1 MIEVL
6 DKELEAPPQL
16 EAHDLVAASRQARL
30 FAVLI
35 VAMLL
40 VSVLLLIFAPWQQ
53 SIRGAGRVIALTPVE
68 RAQTIDAP
76 VEGRISKWYV
86 VEGTRVKKGDLIVDM
101 EDYDPNLLTRLANE
115 KDAVEQ
121 RIEAAKQR
129 EASLSARIT
138 ELQNSLQAELN
149 TADFKIQMALDR
161 ARAAEQTL
169 EAAGAKRIAAEQN
182 INRLRLLQ
190 PKGLASTRQVEVAQ
204 ADERSAQAEQE
215 RSEATLSAAR
225 SESKSFETDRRK
237 IQAEKTAS
245 INDAKASRAS
255 AQADVAN
262 AVASLQQIQV
272 RLARQSTQSVRAPRD
287 GTIFRLLAQ
296 PYGEVLK
303 AGEAVATFVPDTQ
316 SRAVELLINGNDMPL
331 VSKGRK
337 VRLQFQG
344 WPAIQFVGWPSV
356 AVGTFGGVVEL
367 VDSTD
372 MGGGN
377 FRILVVPNGKDE
389 PWPSMQYLRQGVRV
403 NGWVLLNQV
412 PLGFEMWRQFN
423 GFPPVVAP
431 TSPEKKGGK

>member
-53 SIRGAGRVIALTPVE
+53 SIRGTGRVIALTPVE

-86 VEGTRVKKGDLIVDM
+86 VEGTRVEKGDLIVDM

-255 AQADVAN
+255 AQADIAN

-356 AVGTFGGVVEL
+356 AVGTFGGMVEL

-377 FRILVVPNGKDE
+377 FRILVVPGGKDE

>member
-237 IQAEKTAS
+237 IQVEKTAS

-356 AVGTFGGVVEL
+356 VVGTFGGVVEL